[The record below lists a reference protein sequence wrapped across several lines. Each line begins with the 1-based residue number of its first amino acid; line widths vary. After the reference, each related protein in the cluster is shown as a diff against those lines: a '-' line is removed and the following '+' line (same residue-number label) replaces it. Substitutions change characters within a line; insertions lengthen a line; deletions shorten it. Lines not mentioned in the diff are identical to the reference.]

1 MLVLGPMFRLMLLG
15 TILLVVGLSF
25 RNGWVVVNWNK
36 LFTDINLP
44 FLAQPEPAKQFHFQG
59 Q

>member
-1 MLVLGPMFRLMLLG
+1 MLLG

-44 FLAQPEPAKQFHFQG
+44 FLAEPEPAKKFQFKG

>member
-1 MLVLGPMFRLMLLG
+1 MLRLMLLG
-15 TILLVVGLSF
+15 TILLVIGLSF

-36 LFTDINLP
+36 FLTDINLP
-44 FLAQPEPAKQFHFQG
+44 FLAQPEPARHFQFKG

>member
-1 MLVLGPMFRLMLLG
+1 MLRLLLLG
-15 TILLVVGLSF
+15 SILLVIGLSF

-44 FLAQPEPAKQFHFQG
+44 FLAQPEPARTFQLNG

>member
-1 MLVLGPMFRLMLLG
+1 MLGPMFRLMLLG

-44 FLAQPEPAKQFHFQG
+44 FLAQPEPTKNFKFKG

>member
-1 MLVLGPMFRLMLLG
+1 MLLG